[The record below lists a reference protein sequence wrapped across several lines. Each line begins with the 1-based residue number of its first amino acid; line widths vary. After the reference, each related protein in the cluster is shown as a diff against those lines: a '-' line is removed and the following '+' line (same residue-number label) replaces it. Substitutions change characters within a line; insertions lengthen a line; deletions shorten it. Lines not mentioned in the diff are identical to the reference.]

1 MPVERSQPRYEAEG
15 NAMKTLRTV
24 LAQAEHQG
32 VAVGHFNISDL
43 AALKGIF
50 AAAHDIGVPAL
61 VGVSEGER
69 AFMGVRQVA
78 ALVASIRDEY
88 EYPIFINADH
98 TRSLANAEAA
108 ARAGFDEVLF
118 DGSALAYDENVA
130 QTRRAV
136 EAVKSI
142 DPSIV
147 VEGELGHI
155 GTSSE
160 ILDAAPEGLGPLT
173 TPEEARQFVEATK
186 IDVLA
191 PAVGNMH
198 GLLRSMVRG
207 ETAKRLNI
215 ERIAE
220 IKDAARIFLTL
231 HGGSGTNDDD
241 LRRAIKAG
249 MTIVHINTELRL
261 AWRRGLEA
269 ALAGAPDEVAPYKI
283 LPGALQA
290 VQEVV
295 HTRLQLFNRV

>member
-1 MPVERSQPRYEAEG
+1 MDEMGE
-15 NAMKTLRTV
+15 NIMTTLRNV
-24 LAQAEHQG
+24 LGQAEQQG
-32 VAVGHFNISDL
+32 VAVGHFNVSDL
-43 AALKGIF
+43 VALKGIF
-50 AAAHDIGVPAL
+50 AAARDLGVPVL

-78 ALVASIRDEY
+78 ALAASIRDEY
-88 EYPIFINADH
+88 AYPIFLNADH

-118 DGSALAYDENVA
+118 DGSALAYEENVE

-136 EAVKSI
+136 EAIKSI

-147 VEGELGHI
+147 VEGELGYI
-155 GTSSE
+155 GSSSE
-160 ILDAAPEGLGPLT
+160 ILEAAPAGLGQLT
-173 TPEEARQFVEATK
+173 TPEEARQFVDATK

-198 GLLRSMVRG
+198 GMLRSMARG
-207 ETAKRLNI
+207 EAAKRLNI
-215 ERIAE
+215 KRIAE
-220 IKDAARIFLTL
+220 IKETARIFLTL
-231 HGGSGTNDDD
+231 HGGSGTHDDD
-241 LRRAIKAG
+241 FRQAIKAG

-269 ALAGAPDEVAPYKI
+269 ALAKEPDEIAPYKI

-295 HTRLQLFNRV
+295 RNRLQLFNRV